1 MPVRQGV
8 FKRGVNTVVYA
19 VYRYRTTE
27 NINVLALHTFSGLFN
42 IERAVGYF
50 NGANSFK
57 PVIARDNRHGAAG
70 NTSPPVPFLFG
81 VGCLNS
87 IFLGV
92 DGYLAAQNV
101 HIVFAF
107 NPGFYGVHVQGSVG
121 DYQPA
126 GGVHPFFMVP
136 VHRQRAFPGEGQVRG
151 GVDRCVW
158 FFLTSY
164 RVLLS
169 ITDSIGG
176 ASHRIYDCRAASGG
190 GNSRSRGVSNSHI
203 I

>member
-8 FKRGVNTVVYA
+8 FEGGVNTVVYA
-19 VYRYRTTE
+19 VYRYRAAE

-50 NGANSFK
+50 NGADGFK
-57 PVIARDNRHGAAG
+57 SVIARNNLHGAAG
-70 NTSPPVPFLFG
+70 NTSPPVPFLFR
-81 VGCLNS
+81 VGGFNS

-92 DGYLAAQNV
+92 DGYLTAQNV

-107 NPGFYGVHVQGSVG
+107 NPGFYGVHIQGSVG
-121 DYQPA
+121 DHQPA
-126 GGVHPFFMVP
+126 SGMHPFFMVP

-164 RVLLS
+164 RVLLP

-190 GNSRSRGVSNSHI
+190 SNSRPRGVSNTHI